1 MLANMMNL
9 HLEMRR
15 FVNVRIGDGEIT
27 NAWEDSWLS
36 CGPLST
42 FTQYRFMYSCSFTR
56 TTSVRHLLDTFH
68 DGWPDDWTNCFP
80 LLPSVAL
87 PFVDSVTTDVV
98 GTLMLVGRRIFL
110 YNVLTFRLLA
120 LSLLFH
126 GPNQFGLR
134 VIYLNIRFV
143 FGLLFYGVIQLKIG
157 LSNGKVNLR
166 I

>member
-1 MLANMMNL
+1 VLANMMNL

-80 LLPSVAL
+80 LLPSAAL
-87 PFVDSVTTDVV
+87 PFVDCATTDVYCWDIDAGGKEDFSV
-98 GTLMLVGRRIFL
+98 QRAYFSFIGP
-110 YNVLTFRLLA
+110 LTIV
-120 LSLLFH
+120 
-126 GPNQFGLR
+126 P
-134 VIYLNIRFV
+134 
-143 FGLLFYGVIQLKIG
+143 
-157 LSNGKVNLR
+157 
-166 I
+166 